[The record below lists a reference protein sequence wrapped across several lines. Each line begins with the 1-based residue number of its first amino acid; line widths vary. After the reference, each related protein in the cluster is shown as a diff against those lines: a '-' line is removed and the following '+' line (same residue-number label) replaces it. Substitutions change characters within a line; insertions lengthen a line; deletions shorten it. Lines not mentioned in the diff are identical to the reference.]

1 MKEIDTLPRIYGSMS
16 TFCECIA
23 CGAKNLALGAPVTA
37 QERDVHW
44 EYALEI
50 AKKRNLKCAKCDDAL
65 LTDLFPWPMNKGK
78 HNIIFYAK
86 DEYLEAYEALK
97 QRKKALVASGE
108 YHGRARYQLAYDYG
122 KLLSYSDEAIHRMI
136 AQNTEKEVFGFGGIP
151 CSAMLTFLYFDN
163 LPAAYDFFEN
173 TMGFQLAVN
182 QGDDYCHIYK
192 VSNGCYVG
200 CVDRSR
206 GSVAATSR
214 DGVLVSFVVDNMDE
228 VYPKLKQLQLTGLT
242 QELHVNEQSNIK
254 SVTFIGPEGYK
265 FEVEEF
271 LDPSA
276 RQLMY

>member
-1 MKEIDTLPRIYGSMS
+1 MKEIDTLSRIYGSMN
-16 TFCECIA
+16 TFCECIS
-23 CGAKNLALGAPVTA
+23 CGAKNLALGAPVSL
-37 QERDVHW
+37 QERDELW

-50 AKKRNLKCAKCDDAL
+50 AEAHSLKCAKCDDAL
-65 LTDLFPWPMNKGK
+65 LTDLFPWPMNKDK
-78 HNIIFYAK
+78 HNIIFYAE
-86 DEYLEAYEALK
+86 DAYFEAYEGLK
-97 QRKKALVASGE
+97 RRKEALVAKGE
-108 YHGRARYQLAYDYG
+108 YYGEARYQLAYDYG
-122 KLLSYSDEAIHRMI
+122 KLLSYSDAAIHRMI
-136 AQNTEKEVFGFGGIP
+136 AKNTDKETFACGGIS
-151 CSAMLTFLYFDN
+151 CCAQLTFLYFDD

-192 VSNGCYVG
+192 VSNGCFVG

-228 VYPKLKQLQLTGLT
+228 VYPKLQKLQLTGLT
-242 QELHVNEQSNIK
+242 QELRVNEQSNIK

-276 RQLMY
+276 RQLIY